1 MFVFI
6 VEFIL
11 QFKMA
16 SHFKLQVKVEKGRD
30 FFKDSETAFKE
41 AKSDKLSLGRLD
53 WTRSCRFM

>member
-1 MFVFI
+1 
-6 VEFIL
+6 
-11 QFKMA
+11 MA